1 MRDFATRL
9 ANEHQT
15 RDPFIIAKN
24 LGIKIIEESLGKIN
38 GYYDGFIHINNN
50 LPKWRKYHVAAY
62 HLFDAL
68 TEKNLSFLSYKKELS
83 DKELQKLQN
92 MFAVA
97 LLSHDVESFTDFLE
111 KAKSYEISDDLAK
124 TLYAR
129 TKYIQSLLEGETP
142 CLQ

>member
-1 MRDFATRL
+1 MRDFTTRL

-15 RDPFIIAKN
+15 RDPFVIAKN

-68 TEKNLSFLSYKKELS
+68 TEKNLSFLSYRKELS

-97 LLSHDVESFTDFLE
+97 LLSHDIKSFADFLE
-111 KAKSYEISDDLAK
+111 KAKDYEISDDLAK

-129 TKYIQSLLEGETP
+129 TKYIQGLLEGETP
-142 CLQ
+142 WLQ

>member
-1 MRDFATRL
+1 MMDFTTRL
-9 ANEHQT
+9 ANKHQT

-24 LGIKIIEESLGKIN
+24 LGIKIIEESLGKVN

-97 LLSHDVESFTDFLE
+97 LLSHDIESFADFLE
-111 KAKSYEISDDLAK
+111 KAKDYEIPDDMVK

-129 TKYIQSLLEGETP
+129 TKYIQGLLEGETP
-142 CLQ
+142 WLQ